1 MTGSL
6 TLGTRGS
13 KLAMWQTQTVA
24 EKIKAQFPDLQI
36 VIQKFSTR
44 GDRQTQQPLPQI
56 GGKGLF
62 TAELD
67 EAIQQQKID
76 VAIHSLKDL
85 PVQAADDTV
94 IVPILCREDPRDVLI
109 ARDGATLETLPAD
122 AVVGTSSYRRQAQIL
137 AQRPDLTVRL
147 IRGNVPTRIAKV
159 LSPAPDADHYDA
171 VVLAAAGVVRLGLNE
186 QISQWIPLDTMLPA
200 PGQAMIAATLQT
212 GNELAASVMDS
223 LVEVT
228 DNRCVHA
235 ERMFLKGLGG
245 GCSSPIAA
253 HASIGLCKETQ
264 KELVTIHGRLGQID
278 GTHSVTREA
287 TGSDELVLAA
297 ELSAEILKSGGQ
309 EILDSLPS
317 MTEHD

>member
-24 EKIKAQFPDLQI
+24 EKIKAKFPETQI
-36 VIQKFSTR
+36 AIQEFSTR
-44 GDRQTQQPLPQI
+44 GDRQTEQPLPQI

-67 EAIQQQKID
+67 EAIQQKTID

-85 PVQAADDTV
+85 PVQPTENTA

-109 ARDGATLETLPAD
+109 ARDGATLENLPAG

-137 AQRPDLTVRL
+137 ALRPDLNVRS

-159 LSPAPDADHYDA
+159 LSPAADADHYDA
-171 VVLAAAGVVRLGLNE
+171 VVLAAAGVVRLGLAD
-186 QISQWIPLDTMLPA
+186 QISEWISLDVMLPA
-200 PGQAMIAATLQT
+200 PGQAMIAATLKSDNQP
-212 GNELAASVMDS
+212 ASRVVDS
-223 LVEVT
+223 LV
-228 DNRCVHA
+228 DNAASRCVNA
-235 ERMFLKGLGG
+235 ERLFLKGLGG

-253 HASIGLCKETQ
+253 HAVVSYCEDSQTEQ
-264 KELVTIHGRLGQID
+264 VTIRGRLGRID
-278 GTHSVTREA
+278 GSHAVTHEL
-287 TGSDELVLAA
+287 TGNDEVAVAA
-297 ELSAEILKSGGQ
+297 ELANTILESGGQ
-309 EILDSLPS
+309 EILDSLP
-317 MTEHD
+317 EHD